1 MEYSGNQIKKLGKR
15 IRNSSDKI
23 LDEDLNQ
30 LQSFRTSFNDDLI
43 EVFNIVCTHSRK
55 VNREAIVTFRLKR
68 FESIIAKLI
77 RFPEMQ
83 LNTMIDI
90 AGCRCIVKFTNHIY
104 DLIAILKDNLIVLDY
119 KDYIKDPK
127 PDGYS
132 SYHLFVKLHE
142 DSNKVIEIQIR
153 NQKQHDW
160 ATLVEITDLIFDEKI
175 KENNSIS
182 DLGIFHQLLSRQE
195 KLSFQEKEQIFSIIN
210 NHDYLNTINRIF
222 INNQIEVRKQWME
235 IKNKGTHSY
244 FILEANK
251 KTGTKISSFS
261 SLVAAESEYF
271 DKYKE
276 NSESNIV
283 LTHLLKANFERL
295 SIAYSNYILTIPR
308 FFIDI
313 DKILKG
319 LLQDSLEKKKIRT
332 FSKYFK
338 LYWEIS
344 LNTII
349 NYRSELQQLT
359 TDKSANKQK
368 KKEWKKEIDE
378 SLKGI
383 QKSLEDYNTIFKN
396 HFPANIFHRRVFI
409 FIAKRIARKYNA
421 KMK

>member
-1 MEYSGNQIKKLGKR
+1 MDFSGNQIKKLGKK

-23 LDEDLNQ
+23 SDEDLNQ
-30 LQSFRTSFNDDLI
+30 LQSFRTSFNDDLVD
-43 EVFNIVCTHSRK
+43 VFNIVCTHSRK

-68 FESIIAKLI
+68 FESIIGKLI

-104 DLIAILKDNLIVLDY
+104 ELIALLKENLFVLDF
-119 KDYIKDPK
+119 KDYIKNPK
-127 PDGYS
+127 ADGYS
-132 SYHLFVKLHE
+132 SYHLFVKLTP
-142 DSNKVIEIQIR
+142 DSSKVIEIQLR
-153 NQKQHDW
+153 TQKQHDW

-175 KENNSIS
+175 KENNSTS
-182 DLGIFHQLLSRQE
+182 DLSTFHNLLARQE
-195 KLSFQEKEQIFSIIN
+195 KLSFPEKEQIFSIIN

-251 KTGTKISSFS
+251 HSGTKISSFS
-261 SLVAAESEYF
+261 SLSAAENEYF
-271 DKYKE
+271 ERYKE

-344 LNTII
+344 INKII
-349 NYRSELQQLT
+349 NYRNELQQLI
-359 TDKSANKQK
+359 TDKSANNKK

-383 QKSLEDYNTIFKN
+383 QRSLDDYNTIFKN
-396 HFPANIFHRRVFI
+396 HFPANVIHRKIFI
-409 FIAKRIARKYNA
+409 FIAKRIAKKYTTKLN
-421 KMK
+421 